1 MYPTAFPGYEIRQ
14 IEQSRAE
21 VKAEFGREVVQQGRN
36 TDLIFALYHSDLILA
51 QTPSKK
57 YYDLSMERS
66 IIQ

>member
-36 TDLIFALYHSDLILA
+36 TFIFALYHSDLILA

>member
-1 MYPTAFPGYEIRQ
+1 M
-14 IEQSRAE
+14 
-21 VKAEFGREVVQQGRN
+21 KAEFGREVVQQGRN